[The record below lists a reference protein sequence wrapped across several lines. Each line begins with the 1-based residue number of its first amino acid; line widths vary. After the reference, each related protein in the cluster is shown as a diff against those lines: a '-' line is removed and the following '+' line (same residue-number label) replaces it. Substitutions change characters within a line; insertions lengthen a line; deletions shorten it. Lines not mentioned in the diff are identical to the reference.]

1 MGRAR
6 SRASTAPE
14 VQHTPPNSKKQYTSQ
29 SPRCQMDW
37 QPSGR
42 LLAAAA
48 RDAFTANST
57 TRFLPWLGAVLTA
70 LAPARAGCLFSVL
83 AVAVTL
89 SQAKGLAVGTTKQ
102 QRPRRDSS
110 GRRGDPQNDNAKHV
124 RRGGSVEMIV
134 CELHTRRCCRRRRG
148 GLGRPPRGL
157 GGAVA
162 ASGSFVYARRPGK
175 AAARFGG
182 QLLRAARWSMR
193 GGLGRPPR
201 GVWTSCRRRHRSRR
215 YRKRG
220 PGRVVEGI
228 CLHSAGG
235 VSTLRPLPR
244 GVLPTFTA

>member
-157 GGAVA
+157 GGSCCERLA
-162 ASGSFVYARRPGK
+162 GLC
-175 AAARFGG
+175 AAAWEGR
-182 QLLRAARWSMR
+182 RAESGRHA
-193 GGLGRPPR
+193 GAGIGLGAIENGVREGSSREYACIRR
-201 GVWTSCRRRHRSRR
+201 GACLHFALYPEGCCRRLRR
-215 YRKRG
+215 KNEPCSG
-220 PGRVVEGI
+220 
-228 CLHSAGG
+228 
-235 VSTLRPLPR
+235 
-244 GVLPTFTA
+244 